1 MIRAALRSCGAVPL
15 SCLLLFHLLP
25 GWASADPKSIQDVA
39 PSCSV
44 NAELDDLLSRSA
56 AAYARRESSQGLAL
70 LNEAFDLSTKSNC
83 VVQRAEAL
91 LRLALDDT
99 FNLRYED
106 AIAKL
111 TESAA
116 VFRRYN
122 VRAREAE
129 ASLQLGNALVLDGRP
144 SAAEPPLERAR
155 ELGEAFGD
163 RSLVLRA
170 FNNLVYALDEGPAK
184 DRLRADALALADTGA
199 DGGALRC
206 SVEHEW
212 GDALFI
218 QDRYAE
224 ALPRLFAA
232 IACFTARGD
241 MAHAGR
247 AHVSLGRVYRAH
259 GRLDIALEEY
269 ARAFAM
275 QQGGNDTLGA
285 VQSLNA
291 ISVTLGYMGRHVEG
305 LEWLQVALGMARHVG
320 SQRTVDFLLA
330 NASQFY
336 MERGR
341 YAEAASALE
350 ETLKRPLPAYQAIRL
365 ADLSTAYVA
374 LQRPDRAL
382 EIAERAVVV
391 ARGDSEQVSA
401 LAARANALTAVK
413 QFDAAAADLQRAVEI
428 VETLRTQI
436 VADDFFNRGFGQ
448 NYQWLF
454 SSAIALLQ
462 SQGRSREAMETAER
476 ARARALL
483 DLLAGRNR
491 SNQQADVNPREAS
504 PATFD
509 DIVATAARVRSTVV
523 AYWVGQTETFVW
535 VVKADGSI
543 GSARI
548 AVTAAELGD
557 AVHEATGGSSQSQMA
572 GLMLGAGSA
581 GRHWR
586 ELYRLLIEPIRAH
599 LPATDG
605 SRLTIVPH
613 GALFGLPFAALRD
626 SRGRYLVE
634 TYDVHYVPAV
644 AALRAHRSPART
656 ATASA
661 LLVGDPGAE
670 AARDSLIPLPAL
682 PWANREVRT
691 IATLLPTPPTVLVGG
706 DATEANVRS
715 QLEGRTL
722 LHFATHGIIQNEE
735 RLSSYLALRPSASA
749 SASSTVPP
757 QPRDSLE
764 SVDGRLTANEA
775 YGLRLDADLVVL
787 SGCRTAA
794 GPIIG
799 EGVIGFTRAFLAAGV
814 SSVVATMWNV
824 EDQTSF
830 ETMKSFYAAWV
841 GGADKSRAL
850 RGAQLSVLRAL
861 RAGKIRVNG
870 VALPDSPR
878 LWAGYVLV
886 GNP

>member
-1 MIRAALRSCGAVPL
+1 MIRAALRSCGAVLL
-15 SCLLLFHLLP
+15 SFLLLFHLLSS
-25 GWASADPKSIQDVA
+25 WASADPKWIQDA
-39 PSCSV
+39 PPPCAVS
-44 NAELDDLLSRSA
+44 AELADLLSRSA
-56 AAYARRESSQGLAL
+56 AAYARRESTRGLAL
-70 LNEAFDLSTKSNC
+70 LKEAFGLSTTSNC

-106 AIAKL
+106 AVARL

-122 VRAREAE
+122 VRDREAE
-129 ASLQLGNALVLDGRP
+129 ASLQLGNALVLDGHERE
-144 SAAEPPLERAR
+144 AAPPLRRAR
-155 ELGEAFGD
+155 ELGEALGD

-170 FNNLVYALDEGPAK
+170 VNNLVYAIDEGPEK
-184 DRLRADALALADTGA
+184 DVLRADALALAGAGA
-199 DGGALRC
+199 DSTGLKC

-224 ALPRLFAA
+224 AMPKLVAA
-232 IACFTARGD
+232 IACFAARGD
-241 MAHAGR
+241 SARAGR

-259 GRLDIALEEY
+259 GRLDAALEEY

-275 QQGGNDTLGA
+275 QQDRNDTLGA

-305 LEWLQVALGMARHVG
+305 LEWLQVALGMARRAG

-336 MERGR
+336 MDRGR

-350 ETLKRPLPAYQAIRL
+350 ETLVRPSPFYQSTRL
-365 ADLSTAYVA
+365 ADLSTAYLA
-374 LQRPDRAL
+374 LQRPERAL
-382 EIAERAVVV
+382 DVAERAVAI
-391 ARGDSEQVSA
+391 ARGDSQQVSA
-401 LAARANALTAVK
+401 LAARANALTAIRK
-413 QFDAAAADLQRAVEI
+413 FDAAAADLQRAVQI
-428 VETLRTQI
+428 VETLRTQT
-436 VADDFFNRGFGQ
+436 VSDDFFNRGFGQ

-454 SSAIALLQ
+454 SSTIALLQ
-462 SQGRSREAMETAER
+462 SQGRSRDAVETAER

-491 SNQQADVNPREAS
+491 ATQQADVKPRESS

-548 AVTAAELGD
+548 AVTSAELGD
-557 AVHEATGGSSQSQMA
+557 AVHEATGGSSQGQMA
-572 GLMLGAGSA
+572 GLMLGAASA

-644 AALRAHRSPART
+644 AALRAQRLSGER

-715 QLEGRTL
+715 QLEGRSL
-722 LHFATHGIIQNEE
+722 LHFATHGIVQNEE
-735 RLSSYLALRPSASA
+735 RLSSYFALRPSASA
-749 SASSTVPP
+749 SPLSTVPP
-757 QPRDSLE
+757 QLRDGLE
-764 SVDGRLTANEA
+764 SGDGRLTANEA
-775 YGLRLDADLVVL
+775 YGFRLDADLVVL

-799 EGVIGFTRAFLAAGV
+799 EGVIGFTRAFLAAGA

-824 EDQTSF
+824 EDQSSF

-850 RGAQLSVLRAL
+850 RRAQLAVLRSL
-861 RAGKIRVNG
+861 RAGKIRING
-870 VALPDSPR
+870 IALPDSPR

>member
-1 MIRAALRSCGAVPL
+1 
-15 SCLLLFHLLP
+15 
-25 GWASADPKSIQDVA
+25 
-39 PSCSV
+39 
-44 NAELDDLLSRSA
+44 LSRSA
-56 AAYARRESSQGLAL
+56 GAYARRESTRGLAL
-70 LNEAFDLSTKSNC
+70 LKEAFDLSTTSNC

-106 AIAKL
+106 AVARL

-122 VRAREAE
+122 VRGREAE
-129 ASLQLGNALVLDGRP
+129 ASLQLGNALVLDGHA
-144 SAAEPPLERAR
+144 SEAAPPLGRAR
-155 ELGEAFGD
+155 ELGEALGD

-170 FNNLVYALDEGPAK
+170 VNNLVYAIDEGPEK
-184 DRLRADALALADTGA
+184 DVLRADALALAAAAA
-199 DGGALRC
+199 DGAGLRC

-224 ALPRLFAA
+224 ALPKLVAA

-241 MAHAGR
+241 MALAGR

-259 GRLDIALEEY
+259 GRLDAALEEY

-275 QQGGNDTLGA
+275 QQDGNDTLGA

-305 LEWLQVALGMARHVG
+305 LEWLQVALGMARRVG

-336 MERGR
+336 MDRGR
-341 YAEAASALE
+341 YAEAASVLE
-350 ETLKRPLPAYQAIRL
+350 ETLVRPSPFYQSIRL
-365 ADLSTAYVA
+365 ADLSTAYLA
-374 LQRPDRAL
+374 LQRPERAL
-382 EIAERAVVV
+382 EVAERAVTI
-391 ARGDSEQVSA
+391 ARGDSQQVSA

-413 QFDAAAADLQRAVEI
+413 KFDAATADLQRAVQI

-448 NYQWLF
+448 TYQWLF
-454 SSAIALLQ
+454 SSTIALLQ
-462 SQGRSREAMETAER
+462 SQGRSREAVETAER

-483 DLLAGRNR
+483 DLLAGRSR
-491 SNQQADVNPREAS
+491 ATQQADLNPRESS

-548 AVTAAELGD
+548 AVTSAELGD
-557 AVHEATGGSSQSQMA
+557 AVHEATSGSSQGQMA

-586 ELYRLLIEPIRAH
+586 ELYRLLIEPIREY
-599 LPATDG
+599 LPTTDG

-644 AALRAHRSPART
+644 AALRPQRLPAGT
-656 ATASA
+656 AASA

-682 PWANREVRT
+682 PWANREVQT
-691 IATLLPTPPTVLVGG
+691 IATLLPAPPTVLVGG

-715 QLEGRTL
+715 QLEGRSL
-722 LHFATHGIIQNEE
+722 LHFATHGIVQNEE

-749 SASSTVPP
+749 SPSSTVPL

-764 SVDGRLTANEA
+764 SGDGRLTANEA

-787 SGCRTAA
+787 SGCRTAT

-799 EGVIGFTRAFLAAGV
+799 EGVIGFTRAFLAAGA

-830 ETMKSFYAAWV
+830 ETMKNFYAAWV
-841 GGADKSRAL
+841 AGADKSRAL
-850 RGAQLSVLRAL
+850 RRAQLAVLRSL

>member
-1 MIRAALRSCGAVPL
+1 
-15 SCLLLFHLLP
+15 
-25 GWASADPKSIQDVA
+25 
-39 PSCSV
+39 
-44 NAELDDLLSRSA
+44 LSRSA
-56 AAYARRESSQGLAL
+56 AAYGRRESTRGLAL
-70 LNEAFDLSTKSNC
+70 LKEAFDLSTKSNC
-83 VVQRAEAL
+83 VVQRAESL
-91 LRLALDDT
+91 LRLGLDDT

-106 AIAKL
+106 AVARL
-111 TESAA
+111 TESAV

-122 VRAREAE
+122 VRDREGE
-129 ASLQLGNALVLDGRP
+129 ASLRLGNALVLDGRL
-144 SAAEPPLERAR
+144 SAAASPLERAR
-155 ELGEAFGD
+155 ELGEALGD

-170 FNNLVYALDEGPAK
+170 FNNLLYAIDEGPAK
-184 DRLRADALALADTGA
+184 DRLRADALALAGDNA
-199 DGGALRC
+199 DGIALKC
-206 SVEHEW
+206 SLEHEW
-212 GDALFI
+212 GDALFL

-224 ALPRLFAA
+224 ALPKLVAA

-241 MAHAGR
+241 MTHAGR

-275 QQGGNDTLGA
+275 QQDGDDPLGA

-291 ISVTLGYMGRHVEG
+291 ISVTLGYMGRHDEG
-305 LEWLQVALGMARHVG
+305 LEWLQVALGMARRLG

-336 MERGR
+336 MERAR

-350 ETLKRPLPAYQAIRL
+350 ETLTRPLPAYQAIRL

-382 EIAERAVVV
+382 EVAERAVAV

-413 QFDAAAADLQRAVEI
+413 QFDAAAADLTRAVQI

-436 VADDFFNRGFGQ
+436 VSDDFFNRGFGQ
-448 NYQWLF
+448 SYQWLF
-454 SSAIALLQ
+454 SSTIALLQ
-462 SQGRSREAMETAER
+462 SQGRSREAIETAER

-483 DLLAGRNR
+483 DLLAGRSR
-491 SNQQADVNPREAS
+491 AGQEATINPRESS

-509 DIVATAARVRSTVV
+509 DIVATATRVQSTVV

-548 AVTAAELGD
+548 AATSAELAA
-557 AVHEATGGSSQSQMA
+557 AVHEATGGSSQGQMA

-581 GRHWR
+581 GRPWR

-599 LPATDG
+599 LPTGAG

-626 SRGRYLVE
+626 PRGRYLVE
-634 TYDVHYVPAV
+634 TYDVHYVPAI
-644 AALRAHRSPART
+644 AALRAPTAPAGT
-656 ATASA
+656 AAVSA

-691 IATLLPTPPTVLVGG
+691 IATLLPSPATVLVGA

-715 QLEGRTL
+715 QLQSRTL

-735 RLSSYLALRPSASA
+735 RLSSYLALRPSASPSSA
-749 SASSTVPP
+749 ASSAS
-757 QPRDSLE
+757 QPRE
-764 SVDGRLTANEA
+764 SRDTSDGRLTANEA
-775 YGLRLDADLVVL
+775 YGLHLDADLVVL

-799 EGVIGFTRAFLAAGV
+799 EGVIGFTRAFLAAGA

-830 ETMKSFYAAWV
+830 EMMKSFYAAWV

-850 RGAQLSVLRAL
+850 RRAQLSVLRSL